1 MVSLENLEELWGT
14 KHSSSSARASCH
26 RTDGGLRINAPRI
39 GMGHSTEA
47 QQTCAPQRKKRKDY
61 FLDKSRRGGLKPTP
75 ALTKNVSH
83 LD

>member
-1 MVSLENLEELWGT
+1 MTSLLESKKNEP
-14 KHSSSSARASCH
+14 SSARASCH

-47 QQTCAPQRKKRKDY
+47 QQTCAPQRKKEKKRKDY